1 MASIHRILVLAAA
14 LAIGCIV
21 SPSVVS
27 RKSRLHQESSKYSR
41 ALLHL
46 SSANDPKTIQI
57 RSDANFPHS
66 DVTADNPVQS
76 NAEDISSFWWKD
88 IDYDLPWQ
96 CGRIKCFFFSTKDP
110 TNGYLVADQRHEHQ
124 SKQTYQYAQK
134 LESEYGI
141 RHFFSG
147 PPFETTI
154 PEYFAERMAAAGND
168 NQNSNDRFDGATS
181 VVVQPSRS
189 APEYSIIF
197 KCTKVRLYHTLDHVI
212 NYGREGYE
220 ERLLEE
226 LATTFGVVESNP
238 GLVFDFQVM
247 IDLDGRIYHLDLDRV
262 YSWTYHGRALR
273 NKVPKTVSDIKICLE
288 NAMDYIRTS
297 MH

>member
-1 MASIHRILVLAAA
+1 MASINRILVLAAA

-27 RKSRLHQESSKYSR
+27 QKSRLHQESSKYSR

-110 TNGYLVADQRHEHQ
+110 TNGYLVADQRRPLQ

-141 RHFFSG
+141 RHFYSG

-154 PEYFAERMAAAGND
+154 PEYFAERMAAAAND
-168 NQNSNDRFDGATS
+168 NHNGENRFDRATS

-189 APEYSIIF
+189 APEYSTLF
-197 KCTKVRLYHTLDHVI
+197 KCRGGRFYQSLDHVI

-238 GLVFDFQVM
+238 GLVFDFQFM

-262 YSWTYHGRALR
+262 FGHPYHGRALR
-273 NKVPKTVSDIKICLE
+273 KKVPNTVSDIKICLE